1 MATLDWTCETVDGV
15 TLVELVVTAERTE
28 QIRIESNLRPVWP
41 PRRQGQPAAGWD
53 GEHFECRIEAD
64 DRLVVGFASPAE
76 PVEPPVDLQTEPPA
90 DDDNIDPQDVVR
102 ALGDGV
108 PPRDAVPAEGPPTYD
123 ETAAVATGSLADD
136 TESAGIG
143 RKEDEGGVRRESP
156 PASNEGEPR
165 AEPAAGANNE
175 RNAVP
180 TALPPAIEAY
190 FEALD
195 RRITAA
201 EQLAD
206 PGTVDQ
212 AREAV
217 TAAGGIEA
225 VGGLER
231 QLRAERARLERLGH
245 RQQALVSRL
254 DAVEIP
260 VERLDRVT

>member
-1 MATLDWTCETVDGV
+1 MATLDWTCETIGGV
-15 TLVELVVTAERTE
+15 TLVELVVTAEQAE
-28 QIRIESNLRPVWP
+28 QVRIESNLSPVWP
-41 PRRQGQPAAGWD
+41 PRRQGHPEAGWD
-53 GEHFECRIEAD
+53 GESFEGRVEAD
-64 DRLVVGFASPAE
+64 DCLVVGFASPAE

-90 DDDNIDPQDVVR
+90 DDDDIDPQAVIR
-102 ALGDGV
+102 ALGDGI
-108 PPRDAVPAEGPPTYD
+108 PPRDAVPAGDAPNHGG
-123 ETAAVATGSLADD
+123 TAAVSTNSPTNDA
-136 TESAGIG
+136 ESVGAS
-143 RKEDEGGVRRESP
+143 RNENPAEDRRESP
-156 PASNEGEPR
+156 PARQKAESGPEPQ
-165 AEPAAGANNE
+165 AGATDG
-175 RNAVP
+175 RTAMP
-180 TALPPAIEAY
+180 TALPPAVEAY

-231 QLRAERARLERLGH
+231 QLRADRARLERLET
-245 RQQALVSRL
+245 RQQTLASRL
-254 DAVEIP
+254 EAVEIP

>member
-15 TLVELVVTAERTE
+15 TLVELVVTAEQSERV
-28 QIRIESNLRPVWP
+28 RIESNLSPVWP
-41 PRRQGQPAAGWD
+41 PRRQGRPEAGWD
-53 GEHFECRIEAD
+53 GERFEGQVDAD

-76 PVEPPVDLQTEPPA
+76 PVEPPVDLSTEPPA
-90 DDDNIDPQDVVR
+90 DNDDIDPRDVIR

-108 PPRDAVPAEGPPTYD
+108 PPRDAVPDGDSPSRD
-123 ETAAVATGSLADD
+123 ETATVSAGSPADD
-136 TESAGIG
+136 AASHGIG
-143 RKEDEGGVRRESP
+143 RTEDAAGHRRGPS
-156 PASNEGEPR
+156 PASREPESDL
-165 AEPAAGANNE
+165 EPEAGASDE
-175 RNAVP
+175 RTELS

-201 EQLAD
+201 ERLAD

-231 QLRAERARLERLGH
+231 QLRADRARLERVQT
-245 RQQALVSRL
+245 RQQTLASRL

-260 VERLDRVT
+260 VDRLDRVT

>member
-15 TLVELVVTAERTE
+15 TLVELVVTAERSE
-28 QIRIESNLRPVWP
+28 RVRIESKLSPVWP
-41 PRRQGQPAAGWD
+41 PRRQGRPEAGWD
-53 GEHFECRIEAD
+53 GERFEGRVEAD

-90 DDDNIDPQDVVR
+90 EDDDIDPRDVIR

-108 PPRDAVPAEGPPTYD
+108 PPRDAVPAGDSPTHD
-123 ETAAVATGSLADD
+123 ETAAVSTVSPADNA
-136 TESAGIG
+136 ESAGIG
-143 RKEDEGGVRRESP
+143 RKEDEAGDRLESS
-156 PASNEGEPR
+156 PASTEGEPG
-165 AEPAAGANNE
+165 AEPEAGANNGK
-175 RNAVP
+175 NAVP
-180 TALPPAIEAY
+180 TALPPAVEAY

-231 QLRAERARLERLGH
+231 QLRADRARLERVET
-245 RQQALVSRL
+245 RQQTLASRL
-254 DAVEIP
+254 EAVEIP